1 MAFNGN
7 EFLHEL
13 SRVGYVPKKKA
24 GKISS
29 PQTFI
34 STADYAER
42 TGLSVTKIR
51 RLFKKGVLFGIRDG
65 RFILI
70 DWRKSDDALSKLTEQ
85 NVSVDMLVKSLKPQ
99 SKRKQNN
106 NHRSNI
112 ENDIAEKK
120 RLLKSE
126 A

>member
-1 MAFNGN
+1 MTFNGN

-13 SRVGYVPKKKA
+13 SRVGYIPKKKV
-24 GKISS
+24 GRISS
-29 PQTFI
+29 KPQTFI
-34 STADYAER
+34 STADYAEH

-51 RLFKKGVLFGIRDG
+51 RLYTKGVLAGIRDG

-70 DWRKSDDALSKLTEQ
+70 DWRKSDESLSKMTEQ
-85 NVSVDMLVKSLKPQ
+85 HISFDTIVKS
-99 SKRKQNN
+99 SKQQRKQQH
-106 NHRSNI
+106 NHSNI
-112 ENDIAEKK
+112 TDEDIAEKK